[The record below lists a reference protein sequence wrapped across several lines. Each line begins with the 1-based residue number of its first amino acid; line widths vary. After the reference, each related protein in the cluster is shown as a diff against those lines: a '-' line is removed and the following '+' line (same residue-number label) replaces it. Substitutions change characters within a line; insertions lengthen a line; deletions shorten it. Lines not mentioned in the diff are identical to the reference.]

1 MAIHT
6 ILVTGANGQLGWELG
21 QLAATYPA
29 FKFILVERS
38 QLDLAFPET
47 FEKLIQSIAPDCIIN
62 TAAYTAVDKSETEKD
77 LSYTV
82 NATAVQALARISKAL
97 VIPFITYSTDYVFNG
112 EAIQPYATTTKV
124 DPVNYYGSTKAAGE
138 KMAMEAN
145 EDTIVIRTSWVFSSH
160 GNNFVKTMLRLMKE
174 RDQLNIVADQ
184 KGKPTYAKDLAIATM
199 HMIEAINAGKTIKGM
214 YHFANQGETTWFDFA
229 ATIKAIAGITCD
241 LQPIE
246 TKDFPT
252 PAKRPA
258 YSVLD
263 TSKIEHDLEIGI
275 RHWEDALTNCMKEIN
290 LMG

>member
-1 MAIHT
+1 MAIQK
-6 ILVTGANGQLGWELG
+6 ILVTGANGQLGWELS

-29 FKFILVERS
+29 FEFVFFDRS
-38 QLDLAFPET
+38 QLDLSFPET
-47 FEKLIQSIAPDCIIN
+47 FEKIIQTISPDYIIN

-77 LSYTV
+77 LSYTI
-82 NATAVQALARISKAL
+82 NATAVQTLAIICKNLS
-97 VIPFITYSTDYVFNG
+97 IPFITYSTDYVFDG
-112 EAIQPYATTTKV
+112 EATSPYTTSTKV

-138 KMAMEAN
+138 KLAIEAN

-184 KGKPTYAKDLAIATM
+184 KGRPTYAKDLAIATM
-199 HMIEAINAGKTIKGM
+199 KMIEAINAGKTIKGI

-229 ATIKAIAGITCD
+229 ATIKANAGLNCD
-241 LQPIE
+241 VQPIE

-263 TSKIEHDLEIGI
+263 TSKIENDLEIGI
-275 RHWEDALTNCMKEIN
+275 RHWEDALRECMDQLN
-290 LMG
+290 L

>member
-1 MAIHT
+1 MPIHK

-21 QLAATYPA
+21 QLSANYPA
-29 FKFILVERS
+29 FEFIFCDRS
-38 QLDLAFPET
+38 QLDLSFPET
-47 FEKLIQSIAPDCIIN
+47 FEKIIHTIAPDCIVN

-82 NATAVQALARISKAL
+82 NASAVQALAGICKNLA
-97 VIPFITYSTDYVFNG
+97 IPFITYSTDYVFDG
-112 EAIQPYATTTKV
+112 EATAPYATSTKV

-145 EDTIVIRTSWVFSSH
+145 KDAIVIRTSWVFSSH

-184 KGKPTYAKDLAIATM
+184 KGRPTYAKDLAFATM
-199 HMIEAINAGKTIKGM
+199 KMMEAINAGKIIKGI
-214 YHFANQGETTWFDFA
+214 YHFANQGETSWFDFA
-229 ATIKAIAGITCD
+229 ATIKAIAGLDCI
-241 LQPIE
+241 LNPIE

-275 RHWEDALTNCMKEIN
+275 RHWEDALKDCMN
-290 LMG
+290 LLSK

>member
-21 QLAATYPA
+21 QLASNYPA
-29 FKFILVERS
+29 FKFVLVDRS
-38 QLDLAFPET
+38 QLDLAFPES
-47 FEKLIQSIAPDCIIN
+47 FEKIIQTIAPDCIIN
-62 TAAYTAVDKSETEKD
+62 TAAYTAVDKSETEKE

-82 NATAVQALARISKAL
+82 NATAVEALAVICKNL
-97 VIPFITYSTDYVFNG
+97 VIPFITYSTDYVFDG
-112 EAIQPYATTTKV
+112 AATAPYNTSTKV

-174 RDQLNIVADQ
+174 RDQLKIVADQ
-184 KGKPTYAKDLAIATM
+184 KGRPTYAKDLAIATM
-199 HMIEAINAGKTIKGM
+199 KMIEAMNAGKIIKGI
-214 YHFANQGETTWFDFA
+214 YHFANRGETTWFDFA
-229 ATIKAIAGITCD
+229 ATIKANADLTCD
-241 LQPIE
+241 VQPIE

-263 TSKIEHDLEIGI
+263 TSKIEQDVEMDI
-275 RHWEDALTNCMKEIN
+275 RHWEDALKECIDQIN
-290 LMG
+290 L

>member
-1 MAIHT
+1 MAIRT

-29 FKFILVERS
+29 FKFVLVDRS
-38 QLDLAFPET
+38 QLDLSFPET
-47 FEKLIQSIAPDCIIN
+47 FEKIIHTIAPDCVIN

-82 NATAVQALARISKAL
+82 NATAVEALAGICKKLS
-97 VIPFITYSTDYVFNG
+97 IPFITYSTDYVFDG
-112 EAIQPYATTTKV
+112 EATVPYETSTKV

-138 KMAMEAN
+138 KLAMEAN
-145 EDTIVIRTSWVFSSH
+145 EDTIVVRTSWVFSSH
-160 GNNFVKTMLRLMKE
+160 GNNFVKTMMRLMKE
-174 RDQLNIVADQ
+174 REQLNIVADQ
-184 KGKPTYAKDLAIATM
+184 KGRPTFAKDLAIATM
-199 HMIEAINAGKTIKGM
+199 QMIEAINSGKSIKGI

-229 ATIKAIAGITCD
+229 ATIKAFAGLDCA
-241 LQPIE
+241 LNPIE

-275 RHWEDALTNCMKEIN
+275 RHWEDALKDCMN
-290 LMG
+290 LLSK